1 MLKLITSALVAGSL
15 ALTSVENASACNG
28 GSCCKKSCAPAP
40 AAACDAQP
48 AAPTPP
54 AAMPDMPTTPDAPPA
69 PTTAQNNRTQY
80 RSYSYNPAP
89 AYRAPV
95 TRSYNRPDSRQQNQF
110 RADHKMRGY

>member
-1 MLKLITSALVAGSL
+1 MLKFITSAVIAGSF
-15 ALTSVENASACNG
+15 ALPSAQNASACNR
-28 GSCCKKSCAPAP
+28 GSCCKKSCAP

-48 AAPTPP
+48 AAPAAP
-54 AAMPDMPTTPDAPPA
+54 ATMPDMPTTPDAPPA

-95 TRSYNRPDSRQQNQF
+95 TRPYGRSDSQPPNFF